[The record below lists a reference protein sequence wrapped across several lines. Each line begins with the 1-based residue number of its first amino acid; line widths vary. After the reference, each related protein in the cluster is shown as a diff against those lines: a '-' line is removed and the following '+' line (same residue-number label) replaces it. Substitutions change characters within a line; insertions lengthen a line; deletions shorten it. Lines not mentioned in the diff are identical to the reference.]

1 VFSRL
6 KELKVEKLLEGRV
19 DIAGVGS
26 SILPTP
32 TIQKPAKLQS
42 WRVF

>member
-1 VFSRL
+1 MVYVLF
-6 KELKVEKLLEGRV
+6 

-32 TIQKPAKLQS
+32 TIRNKGPVRGAFFVS
-42 WRVF
+42 M